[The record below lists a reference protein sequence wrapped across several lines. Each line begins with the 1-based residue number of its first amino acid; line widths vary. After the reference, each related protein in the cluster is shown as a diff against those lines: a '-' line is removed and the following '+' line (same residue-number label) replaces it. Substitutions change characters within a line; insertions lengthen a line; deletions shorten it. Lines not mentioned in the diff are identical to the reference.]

1 MADFARRRG
10 VSLQRSEFSALLYS
24 GDERILRSG
33 VSKESKESKKSRKLD
48 CLQPEISKAREMEL
62 ITVHCQTG
70 PALGHAHLVARPA
83 TVVARL
89 SLPHPLHEQQARVL
103 AHRRLGD
110 VVVAIVVHLPPPEP
124 PLELDGR
131 GPAAGNAGELHV
143 VAHVANGSGQQERS
157 EHGRFF
163 FF

>member
-1 MADFARRRG
+1 M
-10 VSLQRSEFSALLYS
+10 
-24 GDERILRSG
+24 
-33 VSKESKESKKSRKLD
+33 
-48 CLQPEISKAREMEL
+48 
-62 ITVHCQTG
+62 
-70 PALGHAHLVARPA
+70 
-83 TVVARL
+83 
-89 SLPHPLHEQQARVL
+89 L

-163 FF
+163 FFLGGNEGSLVILSERGLTLKLIIYLNLNNNVISKTFYLKIQIPPLTDMK